1 MSRRSVADD
10 RDWRPSM
17 PELLRGRLRELSVLV
32 EQRGEDALAESPLSL
47 PLNHLLDAVVRE
59 PGITVTTIAA
69 GLGKSQ
75 QAMSQAA
82 DRLERLGLIERR
94 VGAGRAVA
102 LHPTDAGKA
111 ASADGVER
119 ELASEQRIR
128 TTLGAQRYDA
138 LVALLAEARD
148 ALRAG

>member
-1 MSRRSVADD
+1 M
-10 RDWRPSM
+10 
-17 PELLRGRLRELSVLV
+17 

-94 VGAGRAVA
+94 VGAGRSVA

-128 TTLGAQRYDA
+128 TTLGPQRYDA
-138 LVALLAEARD
+138 LIALLAEARD